1 MTGSMNSVIPGWK
14 KGLIGQTVGSRV
26 MLIVPPADAYPNG
39 STNPPVKK
47 GETLIYVI
55 DILSAQKES

>member
-1 MTGSMNSVIPGWK
+1 MPLASPVVFQSYVQDAEPVAVVAG
-14 KGLIGQTVGSRV
+14 
-26 MLIVPPADAYPNG
+26 PPSDVKVEQ
-39 STNPPVKK
+39 VKK